1 MRDRILIA
9 AHSVAAVRGWEKGH
23 KEWMIVMIKAG
34 LLGSVFTVVPV

>member
-23 KEWMIVMIKAG
+23 KELMTVMIKAG